1 VGGGVVEVE
10 WVVWWWS
17 GGGVGERQLVVRL
30 LNGAVNARE
39 AQGTRA
45 QDRVQESEKERPDD
59 SLREP
64 GVRHALAADVGRA
77 RSRAAGHPRPA
88 ATAAGHP
95 PRSGRRAGV
104 IPLVRGN

>member
-1 VGGGVVEVE
+1 VVEVE

-64 GVRHALAADVGRA
+64 GVRHALAADAQVGRA
-77 RSRAAGHPRPA
+77 AERRGTH
-88 ATAAGHP
+88 ATLPPQQPP
-95 PRSGRRAGV
+95 PRSGRRADF